1 MSGLETVVELC
12 LASDHLETVH
22 AAAMAI
28 STVVPTAEARYEA
41 QSEGV
46 ALQVQALCSELVG
59 LPSER
64 SQNLLARGQ
73 RV

>member
-1 MSGLETVVELC
+1 MELC
-12 LASDHLETVH
+12 LVSEHLETVH

-46 ALQVQALCSELVG
+46 ALQVHALRLELI
-59 LPSER
+59 EH
-64 SQNLLARGQ
+64 QNMR
-73 RV
+73 